1 VSAAIP
7 IRQLLGVKMSEFIQ
21 AQQELR
27 ANLVS
32 QIQESLDA
40 AEERGGLDAETTAK
54 IDRIEADIR
63 KADEA
68 ISVAQRNEERKL
80 EASLATRG
88 FVTPEREERTA
99 GDILREIAETR
110 GAHTFEKRATLVSS
124 TNTVPRSFFEEVFDI
139 ARLVGPM
146 LDEAEIINTASG
158 EELTIPTL
166 TAYSSA
172 VLTAEG
178 SALNDNEPTYSSI
191 QLNAFKYGQLIS
203 VSSELVSDAGF
214 NIESHLAQQAGNG
227 LGFAINNDLTVG
239 DGSNKPNGIITA
251 ASTGVVG
258 TATSG
263 VFSADDLINLQYTL
277 DGMARRLPNV
287 KYMANGQT
295 IGRMRTLK
303 DNSGQYLYQVNV
315 GQPDSFAGYEIVE
328 NPHMA
333 STGTAGEL
341 PVAFGHLPSFK
352 VRIAGGMQVASSS
365 DFAFNKDIVTYR
377 FLMRV
382 DGDLTHASH
391 VKLFKSIG

>member
-1 VSAAIP
+1 
-7 IRQLLGVKMSEFIQ
+7 MSEFIK

-32 QIQESLDA
+32 QIQESLDQ
-40 AEERGGLDAETTAK
+40 AEERGGLDAETSVK

-63 KADEA
+63 RADEA
-68 ISVAQRNEERKL
+68 IQVAQRNEERKL

-88 FVTPEREERTA
+88 FVTPEREERSA
-99 GDILREIAETR
+99 ADILREIAETR
-110 GAHTFEKRATLVSS
+110 GAHTFESRATLVSS
-124 TNTVPRSFFEEVFDI
+124 NNTVPRSFFEQVFDI

-146 LDEAEIINTASG
+146 LDESEIINTASG

-178 SALNDNEPTYSSI
+178 SALNDNEPSYSSI
-191 QLNAFKYGQLIS
+191 QLGAFKYGQLIS

-214 NIESHLAQQAGNG
+214 NIEAHLAQQAGNG
-227 LGFAINNDLTVG
+227 LGFAINKDLTTG

-251 ASTGVVG
+251 ASTGIQG

-263 VFSADDLINLQYTL
+263 VFTADEAIQLQYTL

-287 KYMANGQT
+287 KYMANSST
-295 IGRMRTLK
+295 IGKLRTLK
-303 DNSGQYLYQVNV
+303 SDDGAYLYTVNV
-315 GQPDSFAGYEIVE
+315 GQPDSFAGYEVVE

-341 PVAFGHLPSFK
+341 ALAFGHIPSYK

-365 DFAFNKDIVTYR
+365 DYAFNKDIVTYR

-382 DGDLTHASH
+382 DGDLTHTSH
-391 VKLFKSIG
+391 VKLFRSKA

>member
-1 VSAAIP
+1 
-7 IRQLLGVKMSEFIQ
+7 MSEFIT

-40 AEERGGLDAETTAK
+40 AEERGGLDAETTQK

-68 ISVAQRNEERKL
+68 IAVATRNEERKL

-88 FVTPEREERTA
+88 FVTPEREERSEA
-99 GDILREIAETR
+99 DILRHIAETR
-110 GAHTFEKRATLVSS
+110 GAHTFEKRATLVS
-124 TNTVPRSFFEEVFDI
+124 TNNTVPRSFFDQVFDI

-146 LDEAEIINTASG
+146 LDESEIINTASG

-191 QLNAFKYGQLIS
+191 QLGAFKYGQLIS
-203 VSSELVSDAGF
+203 VSSELVADAGF
-214 NIESHLAQQAGNG
+214 NIEAHLAEQAGNG
-227 LGFAINNDLTVG
+227 LGFAINNDLTIG
-239 DGSNKPNGIITA
+239 DGSNKPNGIVNA
-251 ASTGVVG
+251 SSTGVQG
-258 TATSG
+258 TATNG
-263 VFSADDLINLQYTL
+263 TFSADELIELQYTL
-277 DGMARRLPNV
+277 DGMARRLPGV
-287 KYMANGQT
+287 KYMANGST
-295 IGRMRTLK
+295 IGKMRTLK
-303 DNSGQYLYQVNV
+303 DDNGAYLYQVNV
-315 GQPDSFAGYEIVE
+315 GQPDAFAGYEVVE

-333 STGTAGEL
+333 SIGTAGEL
-341 PVAFGHLPSFK
+341 PVAFGHIPSYK

-382 DGDLTHASH
+382 DGDLTHADH
-391 VKLFKSIG
+391 IKLFRSVA

>member
-1 VSAAIP
+1 
-7 IRQLLGVKMSEFIQ
+7 MSEFIK

-40 AEERGGLDAETTAK
+40 AEERGGLDAETSQK

-63 KADEA
+63 RADEA

-88 FVTPEREERTA
+88 FVTPEREERSEA
-99 GDILREIAETR
+99 DILRHIAETR
-110 GAHTFEKRATLVSS
+110 GAHTFEQRATLVTS
-124 TNTVPRSFFEEVFDI
+124 TNTVPRSFFEQVFDI

-146 LDEAEIINTASG
+146 LDEAELINTASG

-178 SALNDNEPTYSSI
+178 SALDDNAPTYSSI
-191 QLNAFKYGQLIS
+191 QLGAFKYGQLIS

-214 NIESHLAQQAGNG
+214 NIEAHLANQAGNG
-227 LGFAINNDLTVG
+227 LGFAINKDLTTG

-251 ASTGVVG
+251 ASTGIQG

-263 VFSADDLINLQYTL
+263 VFTADEAIALQYTL

-287 KYMANGQT
+287 KYMANGNT
-295 IGRMRTLK
+295 IGKLRTLK
-303 DNSGQYLYQVNV
+303 SDDGAYLYQVNV
-315 GQPDSFAGYEIVE
+315 GQPDSFAGYEVVE

-333 STGTAGEL
+333 STGTAGQL
-341 PVAFGHLPSFK
+341 ALAFGHLPSYK

-365 DFAFNKDIVTYR
+365 DYAFNKDIVTYR
-377 FLMRV
+377 FLMRI
-382 DGDLTHASH
+382 DGDLTHPSH
-391 VKLFKSIG
+391 VKLFRSKA

>member
-1 VSAAIP
+1 
-7 IRQLLGVKMSEFIQ
+7 MSEFIK

-68 ISVAQRNEERKL
+68 ISVAERNEERKL

-88 FVTPEREERTA
+88 FVTPEREERSA

-110 GAHTFEKRATLVSS
+110 GAHTFESRATLVSS
-124 TNTVPRSFFEEVFDI
+124 TNTVPRSFFEQVFDI

-146 LDEAEIINTASG
+146 LDESELINTASG
-158 EELTIPTL
+158 EELTVPTL

-178 SALNDNEPTYSSI
+178 SALNDNSPTYSSI

-258 TATSG
+258 TAASG
-263 VFSADDLINLQYTL
+263 AFSADDLINLQYTL

-315 GQPDSFAGYEIVE
+315 GQPDSFAGYDIVE

-333 STGTAGEL
+333 SIGTAGQL
-341 PVAFGHLPSFK
+341 PVAFGHIPSYK

-365 DFAFNKDIVTYR
+365 DYAFNKDIVTYR

-391 VKLFKSIG
+391 IKLFKSIG

>member
-1 VSAAIP
+1 
-7 IRQLLGVKMSEFIQ
+7 MSEFIK

-63 KADEA
+63 KSDEA

-88 FVTPEREERTA
+88 FVTPERDERSA

-110 GAHTFEKRATLVSS
+110 GAHTFESRATLVSS
-124 TNTVPRSFFEEVFDI
+124 DNTVPRSFFENVFDI

-178 SALNDNEPTYSSI
+178 SALNDNEPDYSSI

-214 NIESHLAQQAGNG
+214 NIEQHLAQQAGNG
-227 LGFAINNDLTVG
+227 LGFAINKDLTVG

-303 DNSGQYLYQVNV
+303 DNSGQFLYQVNV
-315 GQPDSFAGYEIVE
+315 GQPDAFAGYEIVE
-328 NPHMA
+328 NPHMD

>member
-1 VSAAIP
+1 
-7 IRQLLGVKMSEFIQ
+7 MSEFIK

-158 EELTIPTL
+158 EELTVPTL

-178 SALNDNEPTYSSI
+178 SALNDNSPSYSSI

>member
-1 VSAAIP
+1 
-7 IRQLLGVKMSEFIQ
+7 MSEFIK

-88 FVTPEREERTA
+88 FVTPEREERSA

-110 GAHTFEKRATLVSS
+110 GAHTFESRATLVSS
-124 TNTVPRSFFEEVFDI
+124 NNTVPRSFFEQVFDI

-214 NIESHLAQQAGNG
+214 NIEQHLAQQAGNG
-227 LGFAINNDLTVG
+227 LGFAINKDLTVG

-258 TATSG
+258 TATGG

-303 DNSGQYLYQVNV
+303 DNSGQFLYQVNV
-315 GQPDSFAGYEIVE
+315 GQPDAFAGYEIVE
-328 NPHMA
+328 NPHMD

-391 VKLFKSIG
+391 IKLFKSIG

>member
-1 VSAAIP
+1 
-7 IRQLLGVKMSEFIQ
+7 MSEFIK

-68 ISVAQRNEERKL
+68 IAVAQRNEERKL

-88 FVTPEREERTA
+88 FVTPEREERSA
-99 GDILREIAETR
+99 ADILREIAETR
-110 GAHTFEKRATLVSS
+110 GAHTFESRATLVSS
-124 TNTVPRSFFEEVFDI
+124 TNTVPRSFFEQVFDI
-139 ARLVGPM
+139 ARMVGPM

-166 TAYSSA
+166 GAYSSA

-178 SALNDNEPTYSSI
+178 SALDDNSPTYSSI
-191 QLNAFKYGQLIS
+191 QLNAYKYGQLIS
-203 VSSELVSDAGF
+203 VSSELVNDAGF
-214 NIESHLAQQAGNG
+214 NIEAHLANQAGNG
-227 LGFAINNDLTVG
+227 LGFAINAALTTG

-263 VFSADDLINLQYTL
+263 VFTADDAILLQYTL
-277 DGMARRLPNV
+277 DGMARRLPGV
-287 KYMANGQT
+287 KYMANGNT
-295 IGRMRTLK
+295 IGKLRTLK
-303 DNSGQYLYQVNV
+303 SNDGAYLYTVNV
-315 GQPDSFAGYEIVE
+315 GQPDTFAGYEVVE

-341 PVAFGHLPSFK
+341 PLAFGHIPSYK

-365 DFAFNKDIVTYR
+365 DYAFNKDIVTYR

>member
-1 VSAAIP
+1 
-7 IRQLLGVKMSEFIQ
+7 MSEFIQ

-178 SALNDNEPTYSSI
+178 SALNDNSPSYSSI

>member
-1 VSAAIP
+1 
-7 IRQLLGVKMSEFIQ
+7 MSEFIK

-68 ISVAQRNEERKL
+68 IAVAQRNEERKL

-88 FVTPEREERTA
+88 FVTPEREERSA

-110 GAHTFEKRATLVSS
+110 GAHTFESRATLVSS
-124 TNTVPRSFFEEVFDI
+124 NNTVPRSFFEQVFDI

-178 SALNDNEPTYSSI
+178 SALNDNSPTYSSI
-191 QLNAFKYGQLIS
+191 QLGAFKYGQLIS

-214 NIESHLAQQAGNG
+214 NIEAHLAQQAGNG

-239 DGSNKPNGIITA
+239 DGSNKPNGIVTA
-251 ASTGVVG
+251 ASTGVIG

-263 VFSADDLINLQYTL
+263 AFTADDLINLQYTL
-277 DGMARRLPNV
+277 DGMARRLPGV

-333 STGTAGEL
+333 SIGTAGQL
-341 PVAFGHLPSFK
+341 PVAFGHIPSYK

>member
-1 VSAAIP
+1 
-7 IRQLLGVKMSEFIQ
+7 MSEFIK

-32 QIQESLDA
+32 QIQESLDQ
-40 AEERGGLDAETTAK
+40 AEERGGLDAETSVK

-63 KADEA
+63 RADEA
-68 ISVAQRNEERKL
+68 IQVAQRNEERKL

-88 FVTPEREERTA
+88 FVTPEREERSA
-99 GDILREIAETR
+99 ADILREIAETR
-110 GAHTFEKRATLVSS
+110 GAHTFESRATLVSS
-124 TNTVPRSFFEEVFDI
+124 NNTVPRSFFEQVFDI

-191 QLNAFKYGQLIS
+191 QLGAFKYGQLIS

-214 NIESHLAQQAGNG
+214 NIEAHLAQQAGNG
-227 LGFAINNDLTVG
+227 LGFAINKDLTTG

-251 ASTGVVG
+251 ASTGIQG

-263 VFSADDLINLQYTL
+263 VFTADEAIQLQYTL

-287 KYMANGQT
+287 KYMANSST
-295 IGRMRTLK
+295 IGKLRTLK
-303 DNSGQYLYQVNV
+303 SDDGAYLYTVNV
-315 GQPDSFAGYEIVE
+315 GQPDTFAGYEVVE

-341 PVAFGHLPSFK
+341 PLAFGHIPSYK

-365 DFAFNKDIVTYR
+365 DYAFNKDIVTYR

-382 DGDLTHASH
+382 DGDLTHTSH
-391 VKLFKSIG
+391 VKLFRSKA